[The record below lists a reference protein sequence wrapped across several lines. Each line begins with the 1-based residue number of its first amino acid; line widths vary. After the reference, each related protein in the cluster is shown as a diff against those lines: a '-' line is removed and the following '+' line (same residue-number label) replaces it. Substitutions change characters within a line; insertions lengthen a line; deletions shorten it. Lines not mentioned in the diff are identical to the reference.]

1 MRTVVAVVLVVVLV
15 VVAVAAGVYY
25 ETSAPSQ
32 SGPIEVTYV
41 GVSLI
46 PSDAMN
52 VVIQLA
58 LGIHNHEA
66 GSITFYGSLYT
77 LYGNELTL
85 DAGFIRSNQALAS
98 GSVYVLNNTYRAEL
112 SDTTLQQVNKDTS
125 MSWRIA
131 GTVDFATS
139 AGNQTTPFSV
149 TFQTQ

>member
-1 MRTVVAVVLVVVLV
+1 MAVVFVVLIV

-25 ETSAPSQ
+25 ETGAAQQKP
-32 SGPIEVTYV
+32 GPVEVSFV
-41 GVSLI
+41 GVGLI

-66 GSITFYGSLYT
+66 GGITFYGILYT

-85 DAGFIRSNQALAS
+85 DAGYIRQNQPVAS
-98 GSVYVLNNTYRAEL
+98 GAVFVLNNTYRAEL

-131 GTVDFATS
+131 GTVDFGTA
-139 AGNQTTPFSV
+139 AGNQTTPFTV